1 MIQILLVHNRFH
13 LLQPIT
19 WLSYFIRVFTCSKW
33 NHLAIMVQ
41 DATGTWVIESIG
53 QGVTI
58 KPVAEWLTHADRI
71 VLPLTP
77 RKEVDASEVLRLKGK
92 PYGFLDLV
100 QILRHIK
107 ATRWD
112 GKPKWEGKNYKGYL
126 CSELGCLLM
135 GFDAFLTP
143 ADFEYLPEHFTKGA
157 EFTTTKT
164 K

>member
-1 MIQILLVHNRFH
+1 MIQVLLVHNRFH
-13 LLQPIT
+13 FTHPIT

-33 NHLAIMVQ
+33 NHLAIRVQ
-41 DATGTWVIESIG
+41 NASGDWVIESIG
-53 QGVTI
+53 KGVTV
-58 KPVAEWLTHADRI
+58 KTYEEWLTYANRI

-77 RKEVDASEVLRLKGK
+77 RKQVDATEVMNLKGK

-112 GKPKWEGKNYKGYL
+112 GKPKWAGKNYKGYI

-143 ADFEYLPEHFTKGA
+143 ADFEYLPEHFTKA
-157 EFTTTKT
+157 PQFETRKP
-164 K
+164 

>member
-13 LLQPIT
+13 ISRPIT
-19 WLSYFIRVFTCSKW
+19 WLSYFIRMFTCSKW
-33 NHLAIMVQ
+33 NHLAIRVQ
-41 DATGTWVIESIG
+41 DEFGDQVIESIG
-53 QGVTI
+53 KGVTV
-58 KPVAEWLTHADRI
+58 KTYAEWLVYANRI

-77 RKEVDASEVLRLKGK
+77 VKQVDATEIMLLKGK

-100 QILRHIK
+100 QILRYIK

-112 GKPKWEGKNYKGYL
+112 GKPDWNGKNYKGYL

-135 GFDAFLTP
+135 GFNAFLTP
-143 ADFEYLPEHFTKGA
+143 ADFEYLPEHFTKSPQ
-157 EFTTTKT
+157 FTTTKT